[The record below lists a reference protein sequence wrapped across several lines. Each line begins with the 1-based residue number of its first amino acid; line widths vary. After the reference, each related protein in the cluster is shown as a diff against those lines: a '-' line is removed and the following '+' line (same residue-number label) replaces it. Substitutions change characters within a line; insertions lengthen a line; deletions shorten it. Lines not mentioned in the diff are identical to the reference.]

1 MEMGESEM
9 TPEIVPCP
17 FCGSTRMEYEA
28 KFRTD
33 PVVRGDI
40 DELILSCA
48 LCHRSYDV
56 TDEPII
62 QSREEMI
69 ALWNK
74 IVSEKRR
81 YRWVKEEC
89 CSEWAH
95 MYSFYKKPHTYPTP
109 SITNEDKPMNSCPFC
124 GKPFVWRSV
133 PCERV
138 TVEDLDGEIVEDWEV
153 VDK

>member
-17 FCGSTRMEYEA
+17 YCGSTRMEYEA

-74 IVSEKRR
+74 VVRQGVCLK
-81 YRWVKEEC
+81 C
-89 CSEWAH
+89 GAPTQ
-95 MYSFYKKPHTYPTP
+95 YKDGAQRCVRCWWENPCLDEMTETHDNNP
-109 SITNEDKPMNSCPFC
+109 DKPPLTT
-124 GKPFVWRSV
+124 K
-133 PCERV
+133 
-138 TVEDLDGEIVEDWEV
+138 
-153 VDK
+153 